1 MVTPQ
6 RHQATALP
14 TSATDT
20 LWVSKWLSDLASRGH
35 GGKRLAVSPVE
46 GRGQDTGLVPH
57 IVSTEAGTPLP
68 AATGRFSLGAS
79 AGRGSRLDIS
89 FGYAF

>member
-14 TSATDT
+14 TSATD
-20 LWVSKWLSDLASRGH
+20 SKRLSDLASRGH

>member
-6 RHQATALP
+6 RHRATALP
-14 TSATDT
+14 TDT
-20 LWVSKWLSDLASRGH
+20 LWVSKQLSDLASRGH

-57 IVSTEAGTPLP
+57 IVSTEAGTPPP

-79 AGRGSRLDIS
+79 AGRGSRVDIS